1 MTFNVNDILYT
12 RDGRKCGNL
21 CIIAVDPTFT
31 FPNSP
36 QDLLGPTLCITCI
49 SDYGNVINLY
59 PTLSKSFSKQFYKTL
74 GKADSTHKHHD
85 YYLNHPEVLL

>member
-21 CIIAVDPTFT
+21 VVIAVDPAFEFT
-31 FPNSP
+31 HTPHSI
-36 QDLLGPTLCITCI
+36 LGPTLRITCI

-59 PTLSKSFSKQFYKTL
+59 PNLSKTFSKQFYKTL
-74 GKADSTHKHHD
+74 GKADSTHKHHN
-85 YYLNHPEVLL
+85 YYLNHPEALL